1 MQGMCIG
8 LQLSHNSNLFLLPWV
23 CPVNGMYFAV
33 ITDCFVQ
40 HRHTDS
46 INARDCPHALRVKTQ
61 LQISKRF
68 TGCFKETVSQY
79 LHVT

>member
-8 LQLSHNSNLFLLPWV
+8 LQLSHNSILFLFPWV

-33 ITDCFVQ
+33 DYRLLVQ

-68 TGCFKETVSQY
+68 TGCFKETVSHY
-79 LHVT
+79 LEVT